1 MWKWWGLGRNGWAV
15 LHLKRE
21 LDLVIKVAE
30 QVSQK
35 CAFLFGLPY
44 KSPWRWQ
51 FTWFDR
57 RFRGAGET
65 MTFWR
70 QKSCVI
76 KVGPHICSWIS
87 GHLGYE
93 IDKDSDDNL
102 TLAIKRGSWIQSGD
116 ILPNGEILRKSRPK
130 VISNSTQNPFFST
143 TILLPY
149 KVQIHPYFVNGDL
162 KRKKKAA
169 RNQSTIYQQCTLFK

>member
-30 QVSQK
+30 QVSQN
-35 CAFLFGLPY
+35 CAFLFWLPY

-76 KVGPHICSWIS
+76 KVGPNICSWIS

-93 IDKDSDDNL
+93 IDNDSDDNL
-102 TLAIKRGSWIQSGD
+102 TLAIKRGSWIQSGN
-116 ILPNGEILRKSRPK
+116 ILPNGEILRKSRPN
-130 VISNSTQNPFFST
+130 VISNCTPNPFLFNNDS
-143 TILLPY
+143 
-149 KVQIHPYFVNGDL
+149 F
-162 KRKKKAA
+162 
-169 RNQSTIYQQCTLFK
+169 TL